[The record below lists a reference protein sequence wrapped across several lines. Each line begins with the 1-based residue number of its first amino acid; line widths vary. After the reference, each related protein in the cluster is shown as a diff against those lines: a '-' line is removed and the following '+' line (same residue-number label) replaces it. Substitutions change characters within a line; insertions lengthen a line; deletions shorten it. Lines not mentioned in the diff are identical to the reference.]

1 MSGSTVSITANQGP
15 TNRRRAG
22 ERNLPSGGS
31 DLAAAAAILTESE
44 NRDTRLT
51 AGDTAAAILRDAR
64 KSPPQIQARKSGAAR
79 KSTKPRWLTAISILT
94 KNLALM
100 VVLLGFV
107 QMVRWTVWN
116 SGRDT
121 GDLSIMSGDFEGK
134 LSQVERFVEKTMKA
148 MQVQVNAIDYKVE
161 DRISS
166 VRKEFDEKLENKGAE
181 VDLKL
186 RALDV
191 RSDAFE
197 KFMDGFKSQSFLSK
211 EGFSEFFEEFKKA
224 RKVGGGDGP
233 EVSVDDIKDYARQ
246 IVLKEIERHAADGL
260 GMVDYALES
269 VGARVVR
276 HSERFRGQVGRIGF
290 GWLNRIKGGIKPEM
304 MIRPS
309 FGEPGQCFPLKGSSG
324 FVEIRLRV
332 LIVPEAV
339 TLEHVA
345 ESVAFD
351 RSSAP
356 KHCRVS
362 GWRKNDSE
370 IGGEKMFLLAE
381 FTYDLEKNNVQT
393 YKVESAASNPVDIIR
408 LDFTSNHG
416 SDTHTCIYRLRVH
429 GFEVSPFPA
438 LEMQS

>member
-1 MSGSTVSITANQGP
+1 MSASTVSITANQGP
-15 TNRRRAG
+15 TSRRRAG

-31 DLAAAAAILTESE
+31 DLADAAAIVTESE
-44 NRDTRLT
+44 NRDTRFT

-64 KSPPQIQARKSGAAR
+64 KSPPQIQSRKSGAAR

-134 LSQVERFVEKTMKA
+134 LSEVERFVEKTVKA

-197 KFMDGFKSQSFLSK
+197 KFMDGFRSKSFLSK

-260 GMVDYALES
+260 GMVDYALAS

-276 HSERFRGQVGRIGF
+276 HSGRFRGQVGLIGF
-290 GWLNRIKGGIKPEM
+290 GWLNRYKGGIEPERM
-304 MIRPS
+304 LRPS

-324 FVEIRLRV
+324 FVEIRLRAP
-332 LIVPEAV
+332 IVPEAV

-345 ESVAFD
+345 KSVAFD

-362 GWRKNDSE
+362 GWLKNDSE
-370 IGGEKMFLLAE
+370 IGGEKMFLLTE
-381 FTYDLEKNNVQT
+381 FTYDLEKHHVQT
-393 YKVESAASNPVDIIR
+393 YKVESAASNLVDIIR

-429 GFEVSPFPA
+429 GYEPSPFPA